1 MGIPHVNE
9 RRGKVK
15 SARPVIGTA
24 EIQRAIALLVVLL
37 NFGKLITDGG
47 NTKEAFLI
55 CSDAWFESLPTTQK
69 VLSGDVLVNMQ
80 KKKKIFFK

>member
-1 MGIPHVNE
+1 MGIPHLNE

-15 SARPVIGTA
+15 SARPVFGTA

-37 NFGKLITDGG
+37 NFGKLITDGE

-55 CSDAWFESLPTTQK
+55 CSDARFESLPTTQK
-69 VLSGDVLVNMQ
+69 VLSGDVLVNIQ
-80 KKKKIFFK
+80 KKTKKKH